1 LQLLEENIGKV
12 LQDFGTGNNFLNRTI
27 MAQEIKARI
36 DLHQILKLLLSKENT
51 QQSEET
57 NYRMG

>member
-1 LQLLEENIGKV
+1 
-12 LQDFGTGNNFLNRTI
+12 